1 MIGEIEQLMS
11 LDWKTAI
18 IVFLFL
24 VILFPQIKDAI
35 IKFCDAIGYEPRFI
49 REKREQQEE
58 IEAIKKQRDD
68 DQEQYERYHQQSIQ
82 IRDGLE
88 RKIEEKTN
96 GLDKKTD
103 KIDEKI
109 TAIVESLNV
118 IQKSL
123 VKITIET
130 KRKNILDF
138 CAALSNKQKQNKE
151 AFNEIFR
158 TYEDYE
164 RILKENDMENGQT
177 EESMKFISEV
187 YQQMLRDGDLI

>member
-1 MIGEIEQLMS
+1 MYVMINELEQFMS

-24 VILFPQIKDAI
+24 IILFPQIKERI

-49 REKREQQEE
+49 REKRKQQEE
-58 IEAIKKQRDD
+58 IEAIKRQRDD
-68 DQEQYERYHQQSIQ
+68 DQEQYEKYHQQSIR

-88 RKIEEKTN
+88 
-96 GLDKKTD
+96 KKTD
-103 KIDEKI
+103 AIDEKI
-109 TAIVESLNV
+109 TLIAESLGV

-123 VKITIET
+123 TKITIET

-138 CAALSNKQKQNKE
+138 CATLSNKQKQNKE

-187 YQQMLRDGDLI
+187 YQQMLRDGELS